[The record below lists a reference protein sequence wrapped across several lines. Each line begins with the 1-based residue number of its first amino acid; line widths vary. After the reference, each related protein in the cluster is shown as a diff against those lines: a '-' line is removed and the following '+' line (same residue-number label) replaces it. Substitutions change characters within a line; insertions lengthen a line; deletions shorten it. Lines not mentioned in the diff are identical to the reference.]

1 MVYLVSLVVM
11 GSFRLVD
18 GIHSG
23 TRRRPAAMPAHVIY
37 DFPFSTLELSRAM
50 KQALLVHA
58 EPGGNER
65 AA

>member
-1 MVYLVSLVVM
+1 
-11 GSFRLVD
+11 
-18 GIHSG
+18 
-23 TRRRPAAMPAHVIY
+23 MPAHVIY